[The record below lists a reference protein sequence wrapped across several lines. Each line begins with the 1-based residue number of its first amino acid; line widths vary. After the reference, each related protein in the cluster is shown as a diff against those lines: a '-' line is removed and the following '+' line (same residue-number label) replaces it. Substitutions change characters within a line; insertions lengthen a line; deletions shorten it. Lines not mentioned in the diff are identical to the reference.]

1 MFLKGVFTLFPVAR
15 SPLSLGRAT
24 MPLVLVLAGVPVRS
38 RSWISFVLQL
48 NTIIISETP
57 LSTSPPLTRDYI
69 TRGSL
74 WGCLPYRRLHATPCR
89 GLKSLAVIVTT
100 QIKLLLSP
108 SPGSSRWPERE
119 RFGEERDDL
128 NDLIMML
135 SRIFI
140 TYSMGRVND

>member
-1 MFLKGVFTLFPVAR
+1 MGLPALPT
-15 SPLSLGRAT
+15 T
-24 MPLVLVLAGVPVRS
+24 
-38 RSWISFVLQL
+38 
-48 NTIIISETP
+48 
-57 LSTSPPLTRDYI
+57 TRDAMQGAEV
-69 TRGSL
+69 TRS
-74 WGCLPYRRLHATPCR
+74 YSNYTD
-89 GLKSLAVIVTT
+89 
-100 QIKLLLSP
+100 QIILSP